1 MHILATN
8 LAADSIRGHIKC
20 SLTDTVSFSFF
31 ALFFFSDTFRP
42 HTHIHRQ
49 THTKLTNHL
58 HANATLA
65 RTRPI
70 GLCDEIRHATPRRA
84 KPSRAE
90 ATSAAARCRSR
101 CLLHCSTSAYPCL
114 CPRLPASCLLPTT
127 ASASCLPLSCC
138 LLLMMPT
145 EMLGLPLLLIALLHL
160 TISGLRF
167 ACQMSSC
174 GGSTSLPLSSCCP
187 VPPPIQFA
195 PKIAKSFANCDSVCK
210 LLLPVRRMS
219 TASAFDC
226 MHGRQGRGQREGGGG
241 SRY

>member
-1 MHILATN
+1 MQMRLW
-8 LAADSIRGHIKC
+8 RG
-20 SLTDTVSFSFF
+20 
-31 ALFFFSDTFRP
+31 R
-42 HTHIHRQ
+42 
-49 THTKLTNHL
+49 
-58 HANATLA
+58 A
-65 RTRPI
+65 RLGYAMRF
-70 GLCDEIRHATPRRA
+70 ATPGHVEL
-84 KPSRAE
+84 SRA
-90 ATSAAARCRSR
+90 A
-101 CLLHCSTSAYPCL
+101 LK
-114 CPRLPASCLLPTT
+114 PRLLLQGVAVDVFCTALPLPTPVSAPAS
-127 ASASCLPLSCC
+127 SLPLLSACLC

-174 GGSTSLPLSSCCP
+174 GASTSLPLSSCCP

-241 SRY
+241 RQ

>member
-1 MHILATN
+1 MQMRLW
-8 LAADSIRGHIKC
+8 RG
-20 SLTDTVSFSFF
+20 
-31 ALFFFSDTFRP
+31 R
-42 HTHIHRQ
+42 
-49 THTKLTNHL
+49 
-58 HANATLA
+58 A
-65 RTRPI
+65 RLGYAMRF
-70 GLCDEIRHATPRRA
+70 ATPRRA

-114 CPRLPASCLLPTT
+114 YPRLPTTSSCLLP
-127 ASASCLPLSCC
+127 ASTSR

-174 GGSTSLPLSSCCP
+174 GGSAPPSPPSCCP

-226 MHGRQGRGQREGGGG
+226 MHGRQGRGQREGGGEG